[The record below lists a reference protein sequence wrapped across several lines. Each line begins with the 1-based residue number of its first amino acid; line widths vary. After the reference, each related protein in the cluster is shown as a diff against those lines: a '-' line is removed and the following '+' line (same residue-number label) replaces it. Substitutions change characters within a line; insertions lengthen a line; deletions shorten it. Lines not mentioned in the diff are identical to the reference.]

1 LSTAI
6 HEIQRAF
13 VLWVSGVS
21 LADINTLSEVEMLR
35 ECGALVELDP
45 SPITGPQAQH
55 YQFFSG
61 LLPGHFGFFDT
72 LMPLCHLPQ
81 WKQGTSSYTVV
92 ESHDGWDATPKM
104 LPDLLRAAR
113 WRVQYE
119 QTTPDE
125 LVARVHS
132 LAQAEP
138 VLGTCHIVKCTADAA
153 DQFTLSSPT
162 CREAIVQALRVAHS
176 WTGEAGLLAL
186 LSDIQPASVKRFV
199 NINNFLAEMGII
211 ERDVQRGLIDWP
223 NSLAYYAGH
232 GQLWVNLLWREPQ
245 GSVHPQRDYE
255 EVRNTLIRGLPA
267 KLRDDETGEP
277 VIEAVY
283 RKEELYSDEY
293 LFCAP
298 DLVVIFKPGYVPS
311 QASAHLDFDETTFTM
326 PAAGT
331 VAMAGAHPKTLKG
344 FLLASAP
351 SIIPGIA
358 LPEPAPLTSVV
369 PSLLHALDVEYSG
382 MDSQALS
389 GLFSLSYLAMHPIRA
404 GLHSQELS
412 EEDEELVINR
422 LRDLGYV

>member
-6 HEIQRAF
+6 HGMQRAF
-13 VLWVSGVS
+13 VLWVSGAR

-35 ECGALVELDP
+35 EYGALVELDP

-55 YQFFSG
+55 YQLFSG
-61 LLPGHFGFFDT
+61 WLPARFGFFDT

-81 WKQGTSSYTVV
+81 WKQGTSSYAVV

-113 WRVQYE
+113 WRVEYE
-119 QTTPDE
+119 QAAPAE
-125 LVARVHS
+125 LVARVQG
-132 LAQAEP
+132 LARAEP

-153 DQFTLSSPT
+153 DQFTLSST
-162 CREAIVQALRVAHS
+162 SCREAIAQALRVAHS
-176 WTGEAGLLAL
+176 WTGEAGMLAL
-186 LSDIQPASVKRFV
+186 LSDIQPTSVKRFV

-211 ERDVQRGLIDWP
+211 ERDQRRGLIDWP

-232 GQLWVNLLWREPQ
+232 GQLWVNLLGREPQ
-245 GSVHPQRDYE
+245 GSVHPQSDYE
-255 EVRNTLIRGLPA
+255 EVRNTLIKGLPA
-267 KLRDDETGEP
+267 KLRDAETGEP
-277 VIEAVY
+277 VIERVC

-298 DLVVIFKPGYVPS
+298 DLVVIFKPGYMPS
-311 QASAHLDFDETTFTM
+311 QASAHLAFDEATFTM

-331 VAMAGAHPKTLKG
+331 VAIAGAHPNTLKG

-369 PSLLHALDVEYSG
+369 PSLLHALDVEYAG

-389 GLFSLSYLAMHPIRA
+389 GLFSPSYLEIHPIRA
-404 GLHSQELS
+404 GLRSQKLS
-412 EEDEELVINR
+412 EEDEDLIINR